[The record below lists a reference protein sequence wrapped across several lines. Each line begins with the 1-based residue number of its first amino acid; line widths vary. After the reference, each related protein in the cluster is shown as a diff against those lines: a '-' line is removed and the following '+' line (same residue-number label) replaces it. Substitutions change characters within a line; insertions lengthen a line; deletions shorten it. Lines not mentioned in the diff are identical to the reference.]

1 MLSSISIQG
10 FKAITDKLELNNL
23 APINYLIGP
32 NGSGKSSVL
41 EGVWQ
46 IFNDMHGGHNNDD
59 KKRALNVENQYS
71 DTETQFNKK
80 SEFKFVYQNQK
91 EYHDIT
97 LSNFH
102 YETRYGNETV
112 LVWDYVGNEYL
123 RNRIYTAT
131 SLLVSDQNFRK
142 SLLGN
147 YYQEIQSQLKGQSCA
162 DFNKTAFRST
172 VMQPGKNTKL
182 LSLKELFYDNYGE
195 KGFNQEKFNWL
206 ERNYKEKI
214 QNILPFLSNEE
225 KLILSSNF
233 NTKTPKISENLS
245 LGDLSDGTL
254 RLMSLFYL
262 EEFIIEGKFINER
275 SENLFILIEEPEN
288 NLHPELQKQVPVILN
303 QLHKN
308 LSEKATKAHNSSLN
322 PNKCLKYPIQF
333 LISTHSPFII
343 NSALELDRENFER
356 FEELRKKTDR
366 DETEEN
372 ELKNLSNEKGNFKP
386 THKVYHL
393 DKVDGVT
400 KLVGEIPTTPSANAS
415 TTQEGN
421 FVSTYDSILGSIGV
435 QPSDL
440 LFANGVIWVEGPSDA
455 IYIEHWLKLY
465 QEKLKEDNAE
475 LKVLK
480 KGSAYSFQM
489 LNLICLNH
497 TGTNEKFWNDPE
509 SIQEAINLLE
519 INRKFVVVIDNDG
532 DFENCLPNANSESP
546 SQRERKIKFLDKIK
560 EQKKI
565 ISEGYEGIRNNEMD
579 FWIGK
584 EAMTVENYLDK
595 LVSKKQS
602 TKIENPKSMKARESK
617 LKTIFSTTD
626 KGKVEGQFSK
636 AKAHYARQICKKF
649 TSLDDFCSK
658 DDELYINIQ
667 SLYAT
672 IQSWNE
678 PK

>member
-1 MLSSISIQG
+1 MLTSIEIRN
-10 FKAITDKLELNNL
+10 FKAIKDKPLILNGLTNV
-23 APINYLIGP
+23 NYLVGE

-41 EGVWQ
+41 EGMWQ
-46 IFNDMHGGHNNDD
+46 IFNGMHGGHDNDD

-91 EYHDIT
+91 ENQDIT

-102 YETRYGNETV
+102 YETTYANETV
-112 LVWDYVGNEYL
+112 LVWDYIGNEYL

-147 YYQEIQSQLKGQSCA
+147 YYQKIQSQLKDQSYA
-162 DFNKTAFRST
+162 DFNKIAFRST
-172 VMQPGKNTKL
+172 VMQPEKNTKL

-214 QNILPFLSNEE
+214 QNILPFLSSEE

-262 EEFIIEGKFINER
+262 EEFIIEGNFINGR

-343 NSALELDRENFER
+343 SAAGKIAEEEKLEGKDPSQKVYLIENGQCLNPQGNSGKEVKHKVATKMLGAEIKDFTPSKIVFCAKTEQVFLELINDTFYNLDIVFKTTKPDTGDSTLLKVGEVQEILKYGINYYEDTEIFFYRDSLSDTNDDKRWRQQLKSNQDLKDKAILSDKSMFELK
-356 FEELRKKTDR
+356 FID
-366 DETEEN
+366 DETEANLAHEN
-372 ELKNLSNEKGNFKP
+372 AIENAKLQANKLIEKGEAGKSEFQN
-386 THKVYHL
+386 
-393 DKVDGVT
+393 
-400 KLVGEIPTTPSANAS
+400 
-415 TTQEGN
+415 
-421 FVSTYDSILGSIGV
+421 
-435 QPSDL
+435 
-440 LFANGVIWVEGPSDA
+440 LFPE
-455 IYIEHWLKLY
+455 
-465 QEKLKEDNAE
+465 
-475 LKVLK
+475 
-480 KGSAYSFQM
+480 
-489 LNLICLNH
+489 LNLV
-497 TGTNEKFWNDPE
+497 F
-509 SIQEAINLLE
+509 
-519 INRKFVVVIDNDG
+519 
-532 DFENCLPNANSESP
+532 DF
-546 SQRERKIKFLDKIK
+546 F
-560 EQKKI
+560 
-565 ISEGYEGIRNNEMD
+565 
-579 FWIGK
+579 
-584 EAMTVENYLDK
+584 
-595 LVSKKQS
+595 
-602 TKIENPKSMKARESK
+602 
-617 LKTIFSTTD
+617 
-626 KGKVEGQFSK
+626 
-636 AKAHYARQICKKF
+636 
-649 TSLDDFCSK
+649 
-658 DDELYINIQ
+658 
-667 SLYAT
+667 
-672 IQSWNE
+672 
-678 PK
+678 